1 VFRSIL
7 FLIKIPLFTV
17 TNFTRMFHFKVIL
30 GLPELDNFITRQ
42 FHVEDLSCKLQIN
55 TDNIDILTKLSM
67 KYQHFEF

>member
-1 VFRSIL
+1 
-7 FLIKIPLFTV
+7 
-17 TNFTRMFHFKVIL
+17 MFHFKVIL

-55 TDNIDILTKLSM
+55 TDSIDILTKLSM